1 MSEYDSSC
9 HISTRVPPKSLFLP
23 LKGRNR
29 LFGGTLVVVLWQFAT
44 DKAPP
49 IKAVLLNLQK

>member
-1 MSEYDSSC
+1 MTVVAILVPEYYQRACFS
-9 HISTRVPPKSLFLP
+9 HY
-23 LKGRNR
+23 KGRNR